1 MEAALRGALAEE
13 GGGGNLGMVTRR
25 VRPGG
30 EGTPFPGRRQVT
42 PPPAPPSAGRDPTPT
57 APSPGPAED
66 AGGGAAGPRPV
77 PGGERGAART
87 APPPRRNKAPR
98 GRASGRAALTADR
111 RAWMR
116 GPGTLPGRAGA
127 ERPLQSASCG
137 AGAARRQPR

>member
-30 EGTPFPGRRQVT
+30 RGPRSRDADRLRPRLPLR
-42 PPPAPPSAGRDPTPT
+42 PPAGDPTPT